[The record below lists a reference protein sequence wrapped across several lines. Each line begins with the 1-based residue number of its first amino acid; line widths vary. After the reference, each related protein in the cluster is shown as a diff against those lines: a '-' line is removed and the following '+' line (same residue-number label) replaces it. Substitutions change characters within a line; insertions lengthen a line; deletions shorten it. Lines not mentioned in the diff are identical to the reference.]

1 MSIFEAGMLL
11 CFGLSWPFAIW
22 KTYKTKS
29 VKGVSLLFLSLV
41 FIGYLCGIAHK
52 YFYNLDWITLLYIYN
67 SALVLTQI
75 ILYFIYSG
83 RDEECAAPST

>member
-1 MSIFEAGMLL
+1 MLL
-11 CFGLSWPFAIW
+11 CFGLSWPFAIR

-52 YFYNLDWITLLYIYN
+52 YFYNLNWITLLYIYN
-67 SALVLTQI
+67 GALVLAQI
-75 ILYFIYSG
+75 ILYFIYVG
-83 RDEECAAPST
+83 RDEVCEPSNSPNGR